1 MTAPSI
7 IRHPRLILRAIRHP
21 RTFALGWAE
30 AYGDGRT
37 YNNDPWSPLSEAYD
51 TGRDLRRM
59 GRS

>member
-7 IRHPRLILRAIRHP
+7 VRHPRLILNALRH
-21 RTFALGWAE
+21 RQEFRLGWDE

-37 YNNDPWSPLSEAYD
+37 YDEDPWSPRSQAYD

-59 GRS
+59 GRA